1 MIKRELRMKIKESK
15 SEKEN
20 KIDLLEWNL
29 RMEKLSMKNNDANE
43 YFQGMKLDKI
53 KDESKKHG

>member
-29 RMEKLSMKNNDANE
+29 RMEKLSMKNNDADE

-53 KDESKKHG
+53 KDE